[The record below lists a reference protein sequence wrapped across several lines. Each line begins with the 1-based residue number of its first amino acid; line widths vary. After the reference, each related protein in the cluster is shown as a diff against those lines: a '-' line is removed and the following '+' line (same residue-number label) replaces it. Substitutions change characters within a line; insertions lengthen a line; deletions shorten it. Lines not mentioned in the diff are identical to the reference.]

1 MIVVVDYE
9 AGNLY
14 NVANA
19 LTHLGQDFEMSGDP
33 ETVSRASRVV
43 LPGVG
48 AAGTACESLRRQE
61 LDEVIRKL
69 DVPFLGICLGL
80 QLLFRRSEEEQADL
94 LDVLPDTVERF
105 DSSRLKV
112 PHVGWN
118 SVELAKDDPL
128 FEGIESDTYFYFV
141 HSYFVPFQQP
151 GTLGRTTYGGL
162 FCSALRH
169 NNFWGVQ
176 FHPERSGTQGLR
188 LLKNFLEVSC

>member
-1 MIVVVDYE
+1 MIVVIDYE

-19 LTHLGQDFEMSGDP
+19 LTHLEQDFQMSGDP
-33 ETVSRASRVV
+33 EVVSRASRVI

-48 AAGTACESLRRQE
+48 AAGAACDSLRRQE
-61 LDEVIRKL
+61 LDDVILRLK
-69 DVPFLGICLGL
+69 VPFLGICLGL
-80 QLLFRRSEEEQADL
+80 QLLFRRSEEEDAQL
-94 LDVLPDTVERF
+94 LELLPDTVHRF

-118 SVELAKDDPL
+118 AVQITRDDPL
-128 FEGIESDTYFYFV
+128 FEDIGTGAYFYFV
-141 HSYFVPFQQP
+141 HSYFVPLQP
-151 GTLGRTTYGGL
+151 GTIGQTTYGGP

-169 NNFWGVQ
+169 NNYWGVQ

-188 LLKNFLEVSC
+188 LLKNFLEVKC